1 MLRMD
6 GFTTHRPS
14 TPEEA
19 VALYHTLENPMY
31 IAGGTDL
38 LPNLKH
44 RIFEPRNLVAIGKAV
59 ARGWEQEKDQWIIG
73 AGTRLS
79 QLSQRGE
86 IPPLAQAAG
95 LVAGPQIRNMGTI
108 GGNVLLDTRCIYYNQ
123 TEFWRKS
130 LGYCLKAT
138 GDWCHVINSAKTC
151 VATQSSDTV
160 PVLMAMNA
168 SIRLLGPNGS
178 RELNLRELFHFDGK
192 DHLKIE
198 KGELLTH
205 IIVPNPA
212 PNFRGSYTKI
222 RTRDSIDFPL
232 LGVAITGQL
241 SGQGTDCQ
249 ATNLSIVIGAINPA
263 PRLVKGLEAFN
274 DVTLDDET
282 IASIGELCRKRSRP
296 QGSVEGPIHGTAD
309 WRRDIV
315 SVTVKRGLIALRQG
329 V

>member
-6 GFTTHRPS
+6 GFKTHRPK
-14 TPEEA
+14 TAEEA
-19 VALYHTLENPMY
+19 VALYHSLENPMY
-31 IAGGTDL
+31 IAGGTDV

-44 RIFEPRNLVAIGKAV
+44 RIFEPKNLVSIGRAV
-59 ARGWEQEKDQWIIG
+59 PKGWAMEADQWVIG
-73 AGTRLS
+73 AGTRLKT
-79 QLSQRGE
+79 LMGMTE

-123 TEFWRKS
+123 TEFWRHS

-205 IIVPNPA
+205 VLVPKPG
-212 PNFRGSYTKI
+212 PDFRGSYTKI

-232 LGVAITGQL
+232 LGVGITGQL
-241 SGQGTDCQ
+241 TGSGPTCQ
-249 ATNLSIVIGAINPA
+249 ARDLSIVIGAINPA
-263 PRLVKGLEAFN
+263 PRLVKGLDAFN

-282 IASIGELCRKRSRP
+282 IRAISELGRKRSRP
-296 QGSVEGPIHGTAD
+296 QGSVEGPIHGTSD
-309 WRRDIV
+309 WRRTMV
-315 SVTVKRGLIALRQG
+315 EVTVRRALKELRDA
-329 V
+329 

>member
-1 MLRMD
+1 MD
-6 GFTTHRPS
+6 GFITHRPQ

-19 VALYHTLENPMY
+19 VELYHSLENPMY

-44 RIFEPRNLVAIGKAV
+44 RIFEPKNLVAIGRAV
-59 ARGWEQEKDQWIIG
+59 PKGWELEGKHWAIG

-79 QLSQRGE
+79 QLAKMTE

-160 PVLMAMNA
+160 PVLLAMNA
-168 SIRLLGPNGS
+168 SIRLLGPEGC

-205 IIVPNPA
+205 VLVPCPGDD
-212 PNFRGSYTKI
+212 FRGSYTKI

-232 LGVAITGQL
+232 LGVAITGDL
-241 SGQGTDCQ
+241 SGEGPTCR
-249 ATNLSIVIGAINPA
+249 ARKLSIVIGAINPA
-263 PRLVKGLEAFN
+263 PRLVKGLDAFS

-282 IASIGELCRKRSRP
+282 IAAISELSRKRSRP
-296 QGSVEGPIHGTAD
+296 QGSIEGPIHGTSD
-309 WRRDIV
+309 WRRV
-315 SVTVKRGLIALRQG
+315 MVEVTVRRALKALRDSTQ
-329 V
+329 